1 MHRLDLYVQCLGPL
15 RGVGRAT
22 DVVFGGITPAL
33 VDSPRRRS
41 RVVEHVALRMEV
53 GVGTLADLVVC
64 GLGCKTS
71 GFRVFSCSIKH
82 CFAYFSL
89 FCLFK
94 VLFSPFPPLT
104 RGDLLCVS
112 NPDLVRILGSTRGWF
127 PCTSFRFR
135 FSLPFFKAN
144 TSLFASRIMEARDS
158 HMQPRV
164 PVPICSLSQGTQ
176 PFVGP
181 LASPEMVSL
190 RPELGVLSQ
199 LRFRD
204 PDHFRAGMIHDC
216 LPVLESLLADF
227 DCSTVDFLKIV

>member
-1 MHRLDLYVQCLGPL
+1 MDSAARLLFFVY
-15 RGVGRAT
+15 
-22 DVVFGGITPAL
+22 F
-33 VDSPRRRS
+33 
-41 RVVEHVALRMEV
+41 
-53 GVGTLADLVVC
+53 LVVQFNIV
-64 GLGCKTS
+64 LH
-71 GFRVFSCSIKH
+71 I
-82 CFAYFSL
+82 FSL

-104 RGDLLCVS
+104 LGDLLCVS
-112 NPDLVRILGSTRGWF
+112 ILDLVRILGSMRGWF

-135 FSLPFFKAN
+135 FSLPSFWAN
-144 TSLFASRIMEARDS
+144 NSLFASRIMEARDS

-204 PDHFRAGMIHDC
+204 PDHFRAGMIHDSS
-216 LPVLESLLADF
+216 PVWESLLVDF
-227 DCSTVDFLKIV
+227 DCSAVDFLKIVKDGVRIEDFFHPV